1 MASPEA
7 VGIDGNKLVNGR
19 KRNLLVDTLGLMM
32 MVVVTTANVNDRK
45 GATMIL
51 TKLNQMRDRFP
62 RLSTIWVDRGYSGKA
77 FIMAILHTFYWYLQV
92 VVPHIGQKGFVVQ
105 QKCWVVERTFAWF
118 SRFRRLTREYE
129 LLPETSEAFFC
140 VGMIQILLKRLA

>member
-77 FIMAILHTFYWYLQV
+77 FTMAILHTFY
-92 VVPHIGQKGFVVQ
+92 
-105 QKCWVVERTFAWF
+105 
-118 SRFRRLTREYE
+118 
-129 LLPETSEAFFC
+129 
-140 VGMIQILLKRLA
+140 